1 MESTKEKQIDQSCE
15 DDQMSEVRGC
25 IRCKKQFSVS
35 ILRTQFCNDC
45 KEIKKIE
52 SNKVMRNS
60 ILNHD
65 PIYGKCKWCKK
76 IIKKSAGRK
85 YCSHTCQVRYWNTPK
100 YIKRAK
106 LQIIKHQNRIEFL
119 ESLL

>member
-35 ILRTQFCNDC
+35 TLQTRFCNDC
-45 KEIKKIE
+45 KEIKIIE
-52 SNKVMRNS
+52 NNKMIRD
-60 ILNHD
+60 IID
-65 PIYGKCKWCKK
+65 IYGKCKWCKK

-100 YIKRAK
+100 YIKRSK
-106 LQIIKHQNRIEFL
+106 LQIIKHQNRLKFL